1 MILSYLGR
9 VNIAVNL
16 VKDKYPASKL
26 YEVDGIPTKG
36 ATTDWK
42 DIDSLKA
49 VFTAGNNDTAIVKS
63 TGWGEWGK
71 VDYVHEP
78 WVEDVVVPWPVD
90 LELSD
95 AVDLMKKAGYTLPFG
110 AVTLRWPLYPGVKEP
125 YYIFTLTNGAHV
137 FVGCYDKSVSEHN

>member
-16 VKDKYPASKL
+16 VKEKYPSSKL
-26 YEVDGIPTKG
+26 YEVDGVPTKG
-36 ATTDWK
+36 PTTEWK

-71 VDYVHEP
+71 IDYVHEP
-78 WVEDVVVPWPVD
+78 WLEDVVVPGP
-90 LELSD
+90 
-95 AVDLMKKAGYTLPFG
+95 
-110 AVTLRWPLYPGVKEP
+110 
-125 YYIFTLTNGAHV
+125 
-137 FVGCYDKSVSEHN
+137 